1 MKKAISIVGIAA
13 ILIMFTACKSNM
25 RRDVKRL
32 AHKTEQCFSIMEDN
46 ENVDSETLD
55 KFNKCY
61 ADLED
66 LMNSFDKKYSDPK
79 ASKDFSEMFI
89 EEIRKSD
96 MSNETKETFEQVY
109 SLSKL

>member
-1 MKKAISIVGIAA
+1 
-13 ILIMFTACKSNM
+13 
-25 RRDVKRL
+25 
-32 AHKTEQCFSIMEDN
+32 
-46 ENVDSETLD
+46 
-55 KFNKCY
+55 
-61 ADLED
+61 
-66 LMNSFDKKYSDPK
+66 MNSFDKKYSDPK